1 VLANLPRSRYLLI
14 KSYDIALRALF
25 DEIVSYVKK
34 KNKTEV
40 KKTAIIKPKNFNQ
53 PSLVK

>member
-1 VLANLPRSRYLLI
+1 MNIIVQVSFLI
-14 KSYDIALRALF
+14 FFFKI
-25 DEIVSYVKK
+25 KK